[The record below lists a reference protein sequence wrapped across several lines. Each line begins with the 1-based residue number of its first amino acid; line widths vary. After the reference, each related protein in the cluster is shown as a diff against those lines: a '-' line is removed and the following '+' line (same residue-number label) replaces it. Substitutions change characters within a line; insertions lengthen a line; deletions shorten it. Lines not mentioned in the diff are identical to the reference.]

1 MQEIIRNRAA
11 LLKIVPK
18 QTKNLHPIR
27 DRIEEKPLKF
37 VPVTQK
43 ELVDSNI
50 ALQQIPLVFGTSKFK
65 ILLPVD
71 QHVEIKTKETPKAE
85 EENKEFQYKIKSKI
99 LSHSP

>member
-1 MQEIIRNRAA
+1 MQEVIRNRAA
-11 LLKIVPK
+11 LLKLVPR

-27 DRIEEKPLKF
+27 DRIEEKPLRF

-43 ELVDSNI
+43 ELVDSNL

-71 QHVEIKTKETPKAE
+71 QHIEIKAKESPKE
-85 EENKEFQYKIKSKI
+85 EVSKEFQYKIKSKI
-99 LSHSP
+99 L